1 MKPLPIPVLIC
12 CGAALAG
19 STGLLDGTLDI
30 SVGQYR
36 YVSFRVQQAQADSAF
51 ILGTVSITPDTASLE
66 ILLFH
71 IDDFI
76 RWRRSGTDTD
86 SLFYART
93 GPGEVEIPVGDC
105 GDYYLVLS
113 NRGNMAPVRV
123 DARFDLV
130 FRGSG
135 NEYDTLKV
143 ALDLALLLMASAAV
157 IALVL
162 WISGIG
168 KGRGRRGAA
177 G

>member
-1 MKPLPIPVLIC
+1 MKPLPITVLIC
-12 CGAALAG
+12 CGAVLAG
-19 STGLLDGTLDI
+19 STGLLDDTLDI

-36 YVSFRVQQAQADSAF
+36 YVSFRVQPSQADSAF
-51 ILGTVSITPDTASLE
+51 ISGSVSITPDTASLE

-76 RWRRSGTDTD
+76 RWRRSGADTDT
-86 SLFYART
+86 LCHARSRS
-93 GPGEVEIPVGDC
+93 GEVGMPVGDC

-113 NRGNMAPVRV
+113 NRGNMSPVRV

-135 NEYDTLKV
+135 AEYDTLKV
-143 ALDLALLLMASAAV
+143 ALDLALVLMVAAAV
-157 IALVL
+157 IALIL
-162 WISGIG
+162 WVSGIG